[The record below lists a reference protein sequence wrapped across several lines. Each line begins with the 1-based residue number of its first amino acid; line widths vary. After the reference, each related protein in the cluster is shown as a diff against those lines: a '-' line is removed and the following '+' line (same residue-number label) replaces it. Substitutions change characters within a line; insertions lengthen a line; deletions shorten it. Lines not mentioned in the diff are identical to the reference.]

1 MSDEVKVDAKEEN
14 GSTET
19 ESKPKVVDDE
29 KQDLGPR
36 NALEQKIIRQI
47 EYYFG
52 DTNLPRDKFLQDEMK
67 IEDGWVSLAT
77 MTKFNR
83 LKQLTTNHKIIATA
97 LRKSD
102 SGLVQIS
109 KDSVFIRRNPEMPIP
124 ENTEERRNEFNDRS
138 AYVKGFPLDAS
149 LDTLI
154 AHFEKY
160 AKIDTVYMRRDQDKK
175 FKGSVFVTFANKED
189 CDKFLAEPETKYE
202 DAVLIKKSKT
212 QYFKERDE
220 DKKQKKLEQIR
231 KKKEDQE
238 KREDEENKKM
248 ADSITRGAVFQLT
261 GFENKE
267 LSREDFKTYFND
279 YAKVAWVDYDK
290 GDSKAMIRLSE
301 ANTAQSTLDKV
312 KADHDG
318 KLEVLDCVVEAKVLE
333 GDEELDHWRKIFKD
347 MADSRNRNK
356 FSRKRRHGKD
366 GGRGGPRGKKSR
378 AGDDGG
384 DGDSDGGD

>member
-29 KQDLGPR
+29 KQDLGPP

-124 ENTEERRNEFNDRS
+124 ENTEERRNDFNDRS

-175 FKGSVFVTFANKED
+175 IQGISLCHICK
-189 CDKFLAEPETKYE
+189 
-202 DAVLIKKSKT
+202 
-212 QYFKERDE
+212 
-220 DKKQKKLEQIR
+220 
-231 KKKEDQE
+231 
-238 KREDEENKKM
+238 
-248 ADSITRGAVFQLT
+248 
-261 GFENKE
+261 
-267 LSREDFKTYFND
+267 
-279 YAKVAWVDYDK
+279 
-290 GDSKAMIRLSE
+290 
-301 ANTAQSTLDKV
+301 
-312 KADHDG
+312 
-318 KLEVLDCVVEAKVLE
+318 
-333 GDEELDHWRKIFKD
+333 
-347 MADSRNRNK
+347 
-356 FSRKRRHGKD
+356 
-366 GGRGGPRGKKSR
+366 
-378 AGDDGG
+378 
-384 DGDSDGGD
+384 

>member
-29 KQDLGPR
+29 KQDLGPP

-124 ENTEERRNEFNDRS
+124 ENTEERRNDFNDRS

-220 DKKQKKLEQIR
+220 DKKQKKLEQI
-231 KKKEDQE
+231 
-238 KREDEENKKM
+238 
-248 ADSITRGAVFQLT
+248 
-261 GFENKE
+261 
-267 LSREDFKTYFND
+267 
-279 YAKVAWVDYDK
+279 
-290 GDSKAMIRLSE
+290 
-301 ANTAQSTLDKV
+301 
-312 KADHDG
+312 
-318 KLEVLDCVVEAKVLE
+318 
-333 GDEELDHWRKIFKD
+333 
-347 MADSRNRNK
+347 
-356 FSRKRRHGKD
+356 
-366 GGRGGPRGKKSR
+366 
-378 AGDDGG
+378 
-384 DGDSDGGD
+384 

>member
-29 KQDLGPR
+29 KQDLGPP

-124 ENTEERRNEFNDRS
+124 ENTEERRNDFNDRS

-279 YAKVAWVDYDK
+279 YAKVAWVD
-290 GDSKAMIRLSE
+290 
-301 ANTAQSTLDKV
+301 
-312 KADHDG
+312 
-318 KLEVLDCVVEAKVLE
+318 
-333 GDEELDHWRKIFKD
+333 
-347 MADSRNRNK
+347 
-356 FSRKRRHGKD
+356 
-366 GGRGGPRGKKSR
+366 
-378 AGDDGG
+378 
-384 DGDSDGGD
+384 